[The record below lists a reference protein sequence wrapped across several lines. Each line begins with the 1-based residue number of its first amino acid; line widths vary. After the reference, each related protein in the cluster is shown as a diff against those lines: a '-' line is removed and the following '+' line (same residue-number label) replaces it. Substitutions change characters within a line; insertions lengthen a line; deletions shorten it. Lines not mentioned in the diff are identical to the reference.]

1 VAVDR
6 SAVVAEAERGSGRAR
21 STLAALKSLSFQ
33 LSGAQFGITV
43 TSLIVGFLTE
53 PAISPAIEPLVEAI
67 GLPRKTSLGVSIAIA
82 LALATAFEMVVA
94 ELIPKNLAIARRT
107 GLALSTAPALR
118 FINRV
123 FKPVILFLNASA
135 NWTVRRLGIEPQE
148 ELLNVR
154 SLQELEL
161 LIHSS
166 REGGVLM
173 EEEFALLAR
182 SISFADKTAADALV
196 PRISIVAISAEET
209 LADLRSRAIES
220 GHSRFPVYGEDL
232 DEIIGVA
239 HIKDLYRIP
248 VSARAVTPVSSIAQE
263 AYVVPETRALES
275 LLIDM
280 RREHKQFVVVIDEYG
295 GTAGIL
301 TFEDLLEEIVGEIED
316 EYDPTDQHL
325 TTVVPKGVHVLSG
338 LLHPEEVKEAC
349 GYEIPDGPYDTL
361 AGFLLSLFRRIPAPG
376 DHISYGGW
384 EFKIVEMER
393 KRIDKV
399 LLVDSK
405 GGKLA

>member
-1 VAVDR
+1 VDR
-6 SAVVAEAERGSGRAR
+6 SAVAAEVERGSGRAR

-53 PAISPAIEPLVEAI
+53 PAIAPAIEPLVEAI
-67 GLPRKTSLGVSIAIA
+67 GLSRNTSFGVSIAIA
-82 LALATAFEMVVA
+82 LVLATAFEMVVA

-107 GLALSTAPALR
+107 GLTLSTAPALR

-123 FKPVILFLNASA
+123 FKPIILFLNASA
-135 NWTVRRLGIEPQE
+135 NWTVRRVGIEPQE

-196 PRISIVAISAEET
+196 PRTSIVAMSAEES

-239 HIKDLYRIP
+239 HVKDLYRIP
-248 VSARAVTPVSSIAQE
+248 VPARAATPVSSITQD

-280 RREHKQFVVVIDEYG
+280 RREHKQLVVVIDEYG

-316 EYDPTDQHL
+316 EYDPTDLQ
-325 TTVVPKGVHVLSG
+325 TTIVPKGVHVLSG
-338 LLHPEEVKEAC
+338 LLHPEEVREAS

-376 DHISYGGW
+376 DHVSHEGW
-384 EFKIVEMER
+384 EFKIVEMDR
-393 KRIDKV
+393 NRIDKV
-399 LLVDSK
+399 LLVDPQ
-405 GGKLA
+405 GGTVE